1 MDIVLPAAEN
11 EMIIRK
17 RPGFLRLFFVLH
29 GSILPAIAPQLVAI
43 LILSTALVLAHHFYP
58 RVIPTYNNGTAF
70 MMLGIALS
78 TFLGFRNNACYDRW
92 WEGRKV
98 WGKIISGSRDLIRQT
113 AVLAKHETER
123 KTLLELTSAFSHSL
137 VDHLKGTSS
146 LPSLISNYPEEF
158 IRAYQESHNKPS
170 FILNEISKRL
180 ATLQHQQ
187 ALSDIQY
194 QMFDKSLT
202 ELNENQTSCE
212 RLNNTRVP
220 FAYTLLLHRTAY
232 IYCFLIPFGFTDILG
247 WWTPVASLLV
257 AYTLFGLDALSDEL
271 ERPFSN
277 LDNVL
282 PVYAMAT
289 IIERD
294 VCAAIGL
301 PLPKPVEP
309 VDFILR

>member
-1 MDIVLPAAEN
+1 
-11 EMIIRK
+11 MIIRK

-113 AVLAKHETER
+113 TVLTEHETER

-146 LPSLISNYPEEF
+146 LPSLISNYSEEF

-180 ATLQHQQ
+180 ATLHSQQ

-220 FAYTLLLHRTAY
+220 FAYTLILHRTAY
-232 IYCFLIPFGFTDILG
+232 IFCFLIPFGFADILG

-277 LDNVL
+277 IDNVL
-282 PVYAMAT
+282 PIYAMAT

-294 VCAAIGL
+294 VCAALGL

-309 VDFILR
+309 IDFILR